1 MSGAFILV
9 QKRLPVS
16 LFTFPSLMTGLGQKF
31 SMFVLSHFFSAFFY
45 HTTQFITSFA
55 SDLFVRFDLE
65 PVLHFTASGH
75 ASNYALQSAS
85 DGLIKSPVNDNLSI

>member
-55 SDLFVRFDLE
+55 AILFIW
-65 PVLHFTASGH
+65 SG
-75 ASNYALQSAS
+75 STLNRLNS
-85 DGLIKSPVNDNLSI
+85 SPQAGMLVIMRCSSPQMG